1 MKQKKNTVKKV
12 NHQNKI
18 KSKRSWLVRLNLW
31 LEKHSGIGMLLDF
44 IMFLAMGAT
53 LGVFLFDNHLIPRTY
68 RDFNYLFPL
77 FMNLYLVLNGLYFNV
92 FRVQKEDRASIEYFA
107 TVFLYVNAITSV
119 VHIGF
124 GIKGRRMGDY
134 IPALYTLNL
143 KYIWFPIVTYAIF
156 FILAALILFIIKLRK
171 NKRNKVGKFDKKEDH
186 CL

>member
-1 MKQKKNTVKKV
+1 MRFVKQKKNNVKKV
-12 NHQNKI
+12 KHQNRI
-18 KSKRSWLVRLNLW
+18 KSKRSWLDRLNLW

-77 FMNLYLVLNGLYFNV
+77 FMNLYLLLNGLYFSF
-92 FRVQKEDRASIEYFA
+92 FRVQKEDRASIGDFA
-107 TVFLYVNAITSV
+107 TVFLYLNAITSV
-119 VHIGF
+119 LHIGF
-124 GIKGRRMGDY
+124 GIKGRHIGDF

-171 NKRNKVGKFDKKEDH
+171 KKRKQE
-186 CL
+186 

>member
-18 KSKRSWLVRLNLW
+18 KSKRSWLDRLNLW

-77 FMNLYLVLNGLYFNV
+77 FMNLYLLLNGLYFNV
-92 FRVQKEDRASIEYFA
+92 FQVQKEDRSSIENFA
-107 TVFLYVNAITSV
+107 TVFCTWMQLRLLCILGLGSKDDVWEIIFQHFTPWIWNTS
-119 VHIGF
+119 GF
-124 GIKGRRMGDY
+124 LSWPMRSSS
-134 IPALYTLNL
+134 
-143 KYIWFPIVTYAIF
+143 F
-156 FILAALILFIIKLRK
+156 
-171 NKRNKVGKFDKKEDH
+171 
-186 CL
+186 